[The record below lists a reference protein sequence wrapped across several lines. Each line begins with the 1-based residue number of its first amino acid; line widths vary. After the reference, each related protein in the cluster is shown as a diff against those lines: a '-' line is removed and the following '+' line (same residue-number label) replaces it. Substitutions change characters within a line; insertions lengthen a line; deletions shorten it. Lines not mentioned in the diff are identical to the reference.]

1 MAVNVSVRETTIV
14 KPAEE
19 TPKQVLWMSN
29 LDLVILSKHTPS
41 VYFYRRSQTGGHPTS
56 PFFDPE
62 LLKGALSK
70 ALVPFYPLAGR
81 LQQNETGR
89 SEINCN
95 GEGVLFVVAETAS
108 VLENFGDFAPTPEFR
123 KLIPVVDYSA
133 GISTYPLFVVQVC
146 VC

>member
-1 MAVNVSVRETTIV
+1 MAANVSVRETTIV

-41 VYFYRRSQTGGHPTS
+41 VYFYRRSQTGGHPIS